1 MRAIFDFVKTSVVG
15 GIVFLLPVVLV
26 LALLKHALD
35 LVEAPVGRLLAILG
49 VPVGSG
55 GLALVTAVA
64 VLTLLLVC
72 FAAGLIAKTS
82 AASAAVHWLEDAL
95 LSRVPAYQM
104 LKSATADLT
113 GIVGESD
120 VEVVLR
126 EAEGGWQLGFVM
138 ERFDDGWC
146 TLLLPE
152 APNAISGSIV
162 YVRGE
167 TLRRVDVTVAQ
178 AMKVVKRGGLG
189 SGALLRTRLERVPEA
204 DARPA
209 SSLTSR

>member
-1 MRAIFDFVKTSVVG
+1 MRAMFDFLKTSILG
-15 GIVFLLPVVLV
+15 GAVFLLPLVITLLLLNHALGAVKEPVGRLIASSGLSFGSGEILLVTVVAV
-26 LALLKHALD
+26 LALLA
-35 LVEAPVGRLLAILG
+35 
-49 VPVGSG
+49 
-55 GLALVTAVA
+55 
-64 VLTLLLVC
+64 VC
-72 FAAGLIAKTS
+72 FAAGLVAKTP
-82 AASAAVHWLEDAL
+82 AGNAAVHWLEDAL
-95 LSRVPAYQM
+95 LGRVPIYQM
-104 LKSATADLT
+104 LKSASADLT
-113 GIVGESD
+113 GIVGGSH

-126 EAEGGWQLGFVM
+126 EADGGWQLGFVM

-189 SGALLRTRLERVPEA
+189 SGALLRTHLVRKPEA

-209 SSLTSR
+209 SSLTSG